1 MEIVKEFISVPLLKG
16 VIASVLTGVVASVL
30 TVWFTRKN
38 LRTTKYIDT
47 ITAERIKWIQIVRND
62 FNELIAS
69 MMILINNSEYLR
81 DLKNEKIR
89 QEHTEYLVG
98 AYRESTDEDL
108 QEFSELSD
116 NIVVLENEINKVM
129 TRSEIANKALLIK
142 LKMNPEDDI
151 EIIADLDKIVTYFS
165 NYSNDIKKFDLE
177 INSTVDKV
185 QRLLKREWDKVKIE
199 VKKK

>member
-1 MEIVKEFISVPLLKG
+1 MELANEILSAPLIKG
-16 VIASVLTGVVASVL
+16 VIASILTGVVASIL

-98 AYRESTDEDL
+98 AYHESRDADL
-108 QEFSELSD
+108 QSFSELSN
-116 NIVVLENEINKVM
+116 NIEVLEGEINKVM
-129 TRSEIANKALLIK
+129 TRSEIAGKNGEIDHPR
-142 LKMNPEDDI
+142 PE
-151 EIIADLDKIVTYFS
+151 
-165 NYSNDIKKFDLE
+165 
-177 INSTVDKV
+177 
-185 QRLLKREWDKVKIE
+185 
-199 VKKK
+199 